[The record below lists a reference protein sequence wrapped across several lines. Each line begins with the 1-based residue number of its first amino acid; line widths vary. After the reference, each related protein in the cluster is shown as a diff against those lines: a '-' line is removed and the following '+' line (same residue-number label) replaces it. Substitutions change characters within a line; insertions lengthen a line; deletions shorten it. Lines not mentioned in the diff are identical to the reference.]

1 MTKVTTPAQD
11 GSMAL
16 IKLLRGGLL
25 TLPAKTRRKLGLK
38 DGDYLE
44 AVEVE
49 EGVLLKPV
57 EILDRAQARAEL
69 LSIITRDKWIGGEPR
84 PSPEEQ
90 EQLIYD
96 ILAEDDTPTEHA
108 S

>member
-1 MTKVTTPAQD
+1 MTKVTTVPES
-11 GSMAL
+11 SMAL

-49 EGVLLKPV
+49 DGVLLKPV

-69 LSIITRDKWIGGEPR
+69 RSIITQDKWIGGEPR
-84 PSPEEQ
+84 PSPDEQ

-96 ILAEDDTPTEHA
+96 ILAEDDTTTGHA